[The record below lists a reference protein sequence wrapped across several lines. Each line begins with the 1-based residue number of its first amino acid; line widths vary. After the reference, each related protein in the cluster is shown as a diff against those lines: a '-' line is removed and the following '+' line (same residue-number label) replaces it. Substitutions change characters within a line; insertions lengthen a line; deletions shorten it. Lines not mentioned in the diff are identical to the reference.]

1 MTEAVTEL
9 MEPKQEPDDD
19 LRESPLIRVCDSP
32 GSSSPP
38 TSRPMSPS
46 TPAGASLGMFPPLFP
61 PMMFLNPYLGLPL
74 HQRFPQLPLPP
85 ILPPHQTNHLHMNLQ
100 HNSETKPKSTLPF
113 SIDNILKSV
122 QHQQHQQQQKPRAM
136 SLSPPVKMKP
146 VKEPVK
152 PVVTNSSRSLSPDEK
167 MPTLSDSECPPGV
180 TKDADCPP
188 GMVRGPNGKLVPA
201 WVFCTRYSDR
211 PSSGPRA
218 RKIKRSTEP
227 GAKKL
232 EPSTS
237 SRDSHDDKRPRTAF
251 TTDQLKRL
259 RQEFTANRYLT
270 EERRRNLCS
279 ELGLSE
285 NQLKIWFQNKRAK
298 LKKSAGEKGEL
309 AKMLESQGLYNH
321 QTVAMDEEEGFF

>member
-1 MTEAVTEL
+1 MITGDQAEL
-9 MEPKQEPDDD
+9 REPKQEPEEEAG
-19 LRESPLIRVCDSP
+19 REAAVSPLIRVCDTPSP
-32 GSSSPP
+32 PSSP
-38 TSRPMSPS
+38 SPD
-46 TPAGASLGMFPPLFP
+46 PAPHPAPSLPIFPPMFP

-74 HQRFPQLPLPP
+74 QRFPPLPLAP
-85 ILPPHQTNHLHMNLQ
+85 LVPPHLHQN
-100 HNSETKPKSTLPF
+100 ETKPKSTLPF

-122 QHQQHQQQQKPRAM
+122 PRSV
-136 SLSPPVKMKP
+136 SLSPPMAKMAKVAKEVSKP
-146 VKEPVK
+146 VAKTRSVSPEDTK
-152 PVVTNSSRSLSPDEK
+152 PPSPLLEH
-167 MPTLSDSECPPGV
+167 TPPGV

-218 RKIKRSTEP
+218 RKVKRSEAAAST
-227 GAKKL
+227 ASS
-232 EPSTS
+232 PSAS
-237 SRDSHDDKRPRTAF
+237 SSCDDKRPRTAF
-251 TTDQLKRL
+251 TAEQLKRL

-270 EERRRNLCS
+270 EERRKNLCS

-321 QTVAMDEEEGFF
+321 QTMAIDEEEGFF

>member
-146 VKEPVK
+146 VKESVK

-218 RKIKRSTEP
+218 RKIKKSKAEDF
-227 GAKKL
+227 
-232 EPSTS
+232 S
-237 SRDSHDDKRPRTAF
+237 SQDKRPRTAF
-251 TTDQLKRL
+251 SSDQLQRL
-259 RQEFTANRYLT
+259 KDEFNSNRYLT
-270 EERRRNLCS
+270 EERRRALAA
-279 ELGLSE
+279 ELGLND
-285 NQLKIWFQNKRAK
+285 NQIKIWFQNKRAK
-298 LKKSAGEKGEL
+298 LKKSTGSKGDL
-309 AKMLESQGLYNH
+309 AKLLEQQGLYNH
-321 QTVAMDEEEGFF
+321 QTMVVDDDSQF